1 MLFKKDRKI
10 KNLEIMVKNRDKLI
24 GEQELII
31 LNLREI
37 INSLEDENKE
47 LREQAF
53 ENAKPKRKPKTKKN

>member
-24 GEQELII
+24 REQELII

-53 ENAKPKRKPKTKKN
+53 ENAKPKRKPRTKKN

>member
-10 KNLEIMVKNRDKLI
+10 KNLEAMVKNRDKLI
-24 GEQELII
+24 EEQELLIS
-31 LNLREI
+31 NLRQI

-53 ENAKPKRKPKTKKN
+53 ENAKPKRKPRTKKN